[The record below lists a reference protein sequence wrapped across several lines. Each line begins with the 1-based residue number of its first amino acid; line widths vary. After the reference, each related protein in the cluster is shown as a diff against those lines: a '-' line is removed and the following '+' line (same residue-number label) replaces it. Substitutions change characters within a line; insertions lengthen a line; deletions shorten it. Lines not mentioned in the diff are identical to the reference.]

1 MLRYTEQKLGKR
13 TAVWAM
19 LMLLIVT
26 VLIIGSQPRPLQAS
40 TALQTG
46 SGWQATYWNNR
57 TLSGTAV
64 LQRQEAALNHD
75 WGQGSPDPLVNSD
88 SFSARWT
95 QTLTLPAGTYRFTAT
110 MDDGMRVWVDG
121 VLIID
126 SWWDSQV
133 HSMSADVYLPA
144 GNHHI
149 RVEYYEAGGQAVA
162 KLNWT
167 QIGGPIVTNN
177 WRAEYYNNMALS
189 GTPVLVREEAT
200 INYEWHGASPV
211 PGIVNPDNFSVRWSR
226 SVPFNA
232 GRYRFSVTA
241 DDGVRLWVNNQLVI
255 DQWRDQPMTTYT
267 AELDL
272 ASGSVPILME
282 YYENLGGA
290 IAKLSWTPVSATP
303 PTPQPPAPGTAT
315 AVVISGSYVN
325 VRQGPSTTT
334 GVIATAARGTTVTL
348 LGRNE
353 ARTWLQVRLANGTVG
368 WSYAPLL
375 QPNVNISTLPVT
387 SGSTPPAPTPPP
399 ATTTT
404 ATVTAWH
411 LNVRSGPGVGHGVL
425 TVINRNTTVT
435 LIGRN
440 QSGSWVQVQLANGTR
455 GWVNASWVNPSRPV
469 SNLPVTG

>member
-1 MLRYTEQKLGKR
+1 MFTGKENSFR
-13 TAVWAM
+13 KKAALWSMIA
-19 LMLLIVT
+19 LLLTSLVISSSKAT
-26 VLIIGSQPRPLQAS
+26 PLQAN
-40 TALQTG
+40 
-46 SGWQATYWNNR
+46 SGWEATYWNNR
-57 TLSGTAV
+57 NLSGTPV
-64 LQRQEAALNHD
+64 LQRQEASLHHE
-75 WGQGSPDPLVNSD
+75 WGQGSPDALLNQD
-88 SFSARWT
+88 NFSARWT
-95 QTLTLPAGTYRFTAT
+95 QTLFFPAGTYRFTAT

-121 VLIID
+121 LLIID

-133 HSMSADVYLPA
+133 HSMSADAYLPS
-144 GNHHI
+144 GNHHV
-149 RVEYYEAGGQAVA
+149 RVEYYEAGGEAVA
-162 KLNWT
+162 KLSWML
-167 QIGGPIVTNN
+167 IGGPIVTNN
-177 WRAEYYNNMALS
+177 WRAEYFNNKTLS
-189 GTPVLVREEAT
+189 GTPVLVRDEAN
-200 INYEWHGASPV
+200 INYEWHGASPA
-211 PGIVNPDNFSVRWSR
+211 PFIVNPDNFSVRWSR

-272 ASGSVPILME
+272 PSGTVPILME

-290 IAKLSWTPVSATP
+290 IAKLSWAPVSTAP
-303 PTPQPPAPGTAT
+303 PTPQPPAPGTAV
-315 AVVISGSYVN
+315 AVVISRSYVN
-325 VRQGPSTTT
+325 VRQGPGTSYGILT
-334 GVIATAARGTTVTL
+334 TAARGTTVTL

-353 ARTWLQVRLANGTVG
+353 TASWLQVRLANGTVG

-387 SGSTPPAPTPPP
+387 TGSTPPAPTPPP

-411 LNVRSGPGVGHGVL
+411 LNVRSGPGVSHGVV

-440 QSGSWVQVQLANGTR
+440 QSASWVQVQLANGTR
-455 GWVNASWVNPSRPV
+455 GWVNVSWVNPSRPV
-469 SNLPVTG
+469 SDLPVTG